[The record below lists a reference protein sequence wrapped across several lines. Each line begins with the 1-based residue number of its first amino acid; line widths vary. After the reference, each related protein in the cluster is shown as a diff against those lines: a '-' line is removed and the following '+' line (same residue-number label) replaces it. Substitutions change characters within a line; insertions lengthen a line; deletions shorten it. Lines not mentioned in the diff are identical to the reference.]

1 MSIKYIEFKNLVLFQ
16 VLVSI
21 FLVTVQI
28 VGDISCLPF
37 PTSNELVISSYSN
50 VRLQQPRIGLSV
62 ESEMPKEM
70 LMNPKLAD
78 EPPLKVDKVES
89 IFMLDQPI
97 KGLQKMDIDDMETM
111 MRSIN
116 ERPEVV
122 GFDITKSDI
131 QLKTMDHIVEAKDL
145 LMMFPTQQ
153 STEPST
159 TEALITTTTSTTT
172 VATTNEPTTS
182 SSTTTVTT
190 TTTAVSTT
198 EDNLLSIQTTEEA
211 TTEPIDLPTTTIES
225 LDDESEE
232 MTTER
237 T

>member
-1 MSIKYIEFKNLVLFQ
+1 MKI
-16 VLVSI
+16 LVSI

-37 PTSNELVISSYSN
+37 PTSDQLVISSYSN
-50 VRLQQPRIGLSV
+50 VRLQQPRVGLSV

-78 EPPLKVDKVES
+78 EPPEKVDKLES
-89 IFMLDQPI
+89 IFMQDDQPI
-97 KGLQKMDIDDMETM
+97 KGLQKMDRDDMETM

-116 ERPEVV
+116 EKPEVV

-145 LMMFPTQQ
+145 LMMFPTQLP
-153 STEPST
+153 TEPSPT
-159 TEALITTTTSTTT
+159 AAPITTTTITAT

-182 SSTTTVTT
+182 STTTTETTT
-190 TTTAVSTT
+190 TTTASTT
-198 EDNLLSIQTTEEA
+198 EDNLLSIQTTEEV

-225 LDDESEE
+225 LDDETEE

>member
-1 MSIKYIEFKNLVLFQ
+1 M
-16 VLVSI
+16 
-21 FLVTVQI
+21 TVQI
-28 VGDISCLPF
+28 VGDISSLPF

-50 VRLQQPRIGLSV
+50 VRLQKPRIGLSV

-78 EPPLKVDKVES
+78 EQPEKVDKLES
-89 IFMLDQPI
+89 IFMQDDQPI
-97 KGLQKMDIDDMETM
+97 KGLQKMDIDEEAMM

-116 ERPEVV
+116 EKPREVV

-145 LMMFPTQQ
+145 LMMFPMQLL
-153 STEPST
+153 TEPT
-159 TEALITTTTSTTT
+159 PTAATITTTTSTTT

-190 TTTAVSTT
+190 STTAVSTT
-198 EDNLLSIQTTEEA
+198 EDNNLLSIQTTEEV
-211 TTEPIDLPTTTIES
+211 TTEPIDSPTTTIES
-225 LDDESEE
+225 LDDETEE
-232 MTTER
+232 ITTER